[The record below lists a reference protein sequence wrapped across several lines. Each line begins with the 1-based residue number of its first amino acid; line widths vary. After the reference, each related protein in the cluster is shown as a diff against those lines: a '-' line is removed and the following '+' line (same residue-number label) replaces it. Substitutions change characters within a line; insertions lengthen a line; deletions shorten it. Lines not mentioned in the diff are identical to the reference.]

1 MLDEKDRLRLQNL
14 ISKIHSAPDL
24 SISENTEDEVKLLD
38 DFVKRFM
45 NEYNFSNLSFNSQA
59 EGDESLRRPSTQG
72 NLFLQLFYAILDF
85 RFLDGKLQQI
95 PSSNH
100 RLVVLMCLRLLMRD
114 TAFQRRFLLRGG
126 RDELVTNFDTEGR
139 QHYRGT
145 EILREGQYPLIH
157 IASMLSKMD
166 ADVLVHCHKTACYLL
181 STPDPYLL
189 QCILVSLKTLAQSDA
204 ILARECHGLLLLPAG
219 DGAVETVEK
228 LLDIIVTQPK
238 QEFRQLAAEILY
250 NISVSSEENRT
261 IIMEND
267 ANTVLLGL
275 LNEEVVL
282 LEQTLRILENQAHI
296 PESSRQ
302 IRTLGGIDRILN
314 MLQTRCMDLS
324 DALRNKESILNTENI
339 IIAGCDLLTQLA
351 FDDDNSLH
359 IRQMNGVHTLASVLL
374 HGCLRKS
381 SIAEQEPQEH
391 FPPQVYVLRAMRF
404 VFSLE
409 RNRKVFKRIFPT
421 PALFEMF
428 IEIGQYERDLKKY
441 IPLARELSLLSP
453 EKRAAMVNA
462 VNEMLDKDRVKTV
475 RTYVLLGDAI
485 GKGGFGTIY
494 RCRREGGQDTQYA
507 LKEIPLREMGGL
519 MAAAGGSADDAET
532 HREVSLLQQMDHPN
546 IVRYVESFTERDPE
560 NGCPCLYIVM
570 ELVEGTSLL
579 ELINSHAEKKQL
591 IAERKIREIAV
602 QVLHALYYIHKKKNI
617 THRDLTP
624 SNILLRTEEDVLTK
638 EAVFRPVL
646 VDFGLARQR
655 QSDMSV
661 MASVVGTLTYSCPE
675 IIERRPYTDKADIWS
690 LGVIL
695 YQLVCLRN
703 PFMDSN
709 PLQVPPV
716 PP

>member
-1 MLDEKDRLRLQNL
+1 M
-14 ISKIHSAPDL
+14 
-24 SISENTEDEVKLLD
+24 
-38 DFVKRFM
+38 
-45 NEYNFSNLSFNSQA
+45 
-59 EGDESLRRPSTQG
+59 
-72 NLFLQLFYAILDF
+72 
-85 RFLDGKLQQI
+85 
-95 PSSNH
+95 
-100 RLVVLMCLRLLMRD
+100 
-114 TAFQRRFLLRGG
+114 
-126 RDELVTNFDTEGR
+126 
-139 QHYRGT
+139 
-145 EILREGQYPLIH
+145 REGQYPLIH
-157 IASMLSKMD
+157 IASMISKME
-166 ADVLVHCHKTACYLL
+166 ADIIKHCHKTACYLL
-181 STPDPYLL
+181 STTDPYLL
-189 QCILVSLKTLAQSDA
+189 QCILVMLKTLAQSDA
-204 ILARECHGLLLLPAG
+204 ILVRDCQGLLHLPAG

-228 LLDIIVTQPK
+228 LLDIVKQQPK
-238 QEFRQLAAEILY
+238 QEFRQLAAEIVY
-250 NISVSSEENRT
+250 NLSVSSEENRM

-267 ANTVLLGL
+267 ANTIFLGL

-282 LEQTLRILENQAHI
+282 LEQALRILENQAHI
-296 PESSRQ
+296 PDSSLQ

-314 MLQTRCMDLS
+314 MLQTRCLDS
-324 DALRNKESILNTENI
+324 PDAVRSRENVLNTENI

-351 FDDDNSLH
+351 FDDDNSVH
-359 IRQMNGVHTLASVLL
+359 IRQMNGVHTLVSILL
-374 HGCLRKS
+374 HGCSRKTFN
-381 SIAEQEPQEH
+381 IDADVPEH
-391 FPPQVYVLRAMRF
+391 YPSHVYVLRSLRF

-409 RNRKVFKRIFPT
+409 RNRKVFKRIFPS

-441 IPLARELSLLSP
+441 IPLSRELILLSH
-453 EKRAAMVNA
+453 EKRSFMVNA

-507 LKEIPLREMGGL
+507 LKEIPLREPGGL

-546 IVRYVESFTERDPE
+546 IVRYVESFTERDRE
-560 NGCPCLYIVM
+560 AGCPCLYIVM

-591 IAERKIREIAV
+591 IPERKIREIAV
-602 QVLHALYYIHKKKNI
+602 QVLHALYYMHKKKGI

-624 SNILLRTEEDVLTK
+624 SNILLRTEEDVMTK
-638 EAVFRPVL
+638 EAVLRPVL

-655 QSDMSV
+655 QSDHSV

-695 YQLVCLRN
+695 YQLICLRN
-703 PFMDSN
+703 PFMDTN
-709 PLQVPPV
+709 PLQAPPLPHPHPV
-716 PP
+716 DAQPSSVCRIPRSVGLTPCSRQVARRIVEGDVRAIEDAGGAYSGGLKGLVAKMMRPATATRPDVVQVRAT